1 MTRKVPTK
9 SSISAKGRIS
19 LFLRYPALREMVG
32 GALVELALVVPVFV
46 ALLLGAAEFARL
58 AYASI
63 EVSNAA
69 RAGVAYGSQSS
80 TTASDISGMQTA
92 ATNDGANVTGLSATA
107 TEFWACSGSTVPYT
121 QLSSPPTCTGTGNHL
136 LNYVQVTT
144 TATVNPLIHV
154 PGLPTTFTLHG
165 LAIMRVL

>member
-1 MTRKVPTK
+1 MTRKMTTE
-9 SSISAKGRIS
+9 SSISAKGRVS
-19 LFLRYPALREMVG
+19 LLMRYAPLRDTSG
-32 GALVELALVVPVFV
+32 GALVELALVIPVFV

-69 RAGVAYGSQSS
+69 RAGVAYGSQST
-80 TTASDISGMQTA
+80 TTASDITGMQTA

-107 TEFWACSGSTVPYT
+107 TEFWACSGSSVPYA
-121 QLSSPPTCTGTGNHL
+121 QLSTPPTCTGTGNHL

>member
-1 MTRKVPTK
+1 MTRKMTTK
-9 SSISAKGRIS
+9 SSLSVNGRIS
-19 LFLRYPALREMVG
+19 LFMRCAALRDTAG

-107 TEFWACSGSTVPYT
+107 TEFWTCSGSTVPYT

>member
-1 MTRKVPTK
+1 VMPIFT
-9 SSISAKGRIS
+9 
-19 LFLRYPALREMVG
+19 
-32 GALVELALVVPVFV
+32 

-58 AYASI
+58 AYAGI

-80 TTASDISGMQTA
+80 TTAADIAGMQSA
-92 ATNDGANVTGLSATA
+92 ATTDGTDVAGLNATA
-107 TEFWACSGSTVPYT
+107 IEFFSCSNTPSI
-121 QLSSPPTCTGTGNHL
+121 QNSSPPTCTTGNHVL
-136 LNYVQVTT
+136 SYVQVRT

-154 PGLPTTFTLHG
+154 PGLPTTFTLYG